1 MMEPSDAYAPID
13 FGAYTQPVST
23 GSAAAQLWFNR
34 GCVWAMGFHREE
46 AAHCFARASEID
58 PECAMAWW
66 GLALANGPDYNFHAA
81 AGFYTVASQPK
92 GYPSLNVA
100 TDALER
106 ARALPCAPRE
116 RALISALSTRYEW
129 PVTESTVDLQEKY
142 AAEMEAVAS
151 AFPDDA
157 DIQAV
162 CAEALLCLSPW
173 DLYTRPEGA
182 KPAPNWSSVG
192 KVPNAV
198 GVRVVAALDRG
209 LRAAPAHPWLAH
221 LKVHYCEMGPVGAFD
236 WSAADALRAEGSGRV
251 GHLLH
256 MPTHLDIQD
265 GRYDE
270 AVSLNVAAYEADL
283 RMHAFAPERFG
294 IYAGYAVHN
303 MEFCAWAAM
312 YAGRRAVAL
321 EAARQIDNF
330 LDEKMLRRGQPTM
343 ATFFEARRRP
353 PAQGSLGGFMP
364 AIHQ

>member
-1 MMEPSDAYAPID
+1 M
-13 FGAYTQPVST
+13 
-23 GSAAAQLWFNR
+23 
-34 GCVWAMGFHREE
+34 
-46 AAHCFARASEID
+46 
-58 PECAMAWW
+58 
-66 GLALANGPDYNFHAA
+66 
-81 AGFYTVASQPK
+81 
-92 GYPSLNVA
+92 
-100 TDALER
+100 
-106 ARALPCAPRE
+106 
-116 RALISALSTRYEW
+116 
-129 PVTESTVDLQEKY
+129 TESTVDLQEKY

-151 AFPDDA
+151 AYPDDA

-198 GVRVVAALDRG
+198 GERVVAALDRG

-236 WSAADALRAEGSGRV
+236 WSAADALRAEGSGQV

-270 AVSLNVAAYEADL
+270 AISLNVAAYEADL
-283 RMHAFAPERFG
+283 RMHAYAPERFG

-321 EAARQIDNF
+321 EAVQQIDDF

-343 ATFFEARRRP
+343 ATFFEARRHP
-353 PAQGSLGGFMP
+353 PARASPGDSMP
-364 AIHQ
+364 AIHPNRLCQAYTADALMVLVRFGEWDEILATPFRDDQRLYVAHTLFLHFARAVALAARSAHTPSHRHLPHTAELLLLSHVASADRPTQV